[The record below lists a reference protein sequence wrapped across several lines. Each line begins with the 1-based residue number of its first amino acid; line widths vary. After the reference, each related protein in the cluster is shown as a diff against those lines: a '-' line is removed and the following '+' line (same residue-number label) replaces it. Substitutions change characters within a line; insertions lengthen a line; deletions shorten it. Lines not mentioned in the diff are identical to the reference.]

1 MLVRVGCPVGRPQH
15 VACLRQGLAERGRD
29 LALPV
34 VVGLSLVQGLREPTI
49 HFGAVC
55 ELVKLSNVVA
65 LAVTRLGCDRR
76 LGVGDKIDFGG
87 CVVPLVRFVSWLSEG
102 H

>member
-1 MLVRVGCPVGRPQH
+1 VVVRVVRAVGRPKH
-15 VACLRQGLAERGRD
+15 VACFRQGLAEWGCE

-34 VVGLSLVQGLREPTI
+34 VVGLSLIEGLREPTI
-49 HFGAVC
+49 QFRAVRK
-55 ELVKLSNVVA
+55 LVEVSNVVA

-87 CVVPLVRFVSWLSEG
+87 CVVPLVRFVGWLSEG